1 MITAHWRFTFIAM
14 ATAAVVCGSII
25 LCNLKAD
32 PYGFYGW
39 TASGANGA
47 KPAIYRRVRLAKAY
61 DLRRIKPLAIV
72 LGTSRS
78 HVGLRMTHP
87 GWGVPHEARYNS
99 AFDGATTKEMYAYL
113 LHAQAIRPLR
123 QVVLGLD
130 TWQLN
135 QFPAGSRPDFDPTL
149 LFEPGRPLRNA
160 GVYAADLGV
169 LISVDTTRASFMQAE
184 SGNYQQLQWLAADG
198 QRLGARFFREVETN
212 FSAAPGAYFRDVD
225 RKEIGYMLDT
235 GSVQI
240 TSQSK
245 FGPDT
250 SQPMLTSLDYV
261 AKIVRFCREQRIDLR
276 IFLTP
281 AHAHQLEILAE
292 MGGWSRLEQGKRYL
306 VQLLADDAARH
317 FAQAFPLYDF
327 SGYSSVTTEPVP
339 SPTERREMKFYW
351 DSSHFKERVGDWV
364 LDRVFAINAEGGTP
378 PPDFGVRLIPANLDA
393 ELARGRMDQKVYR
406 QGHSDD
412 VALIESLIDDVKT
425 ELTGRGG
432 NS

>member
-1 MITAHWRFTFIAM
+1 MFPAERRFIFIAI
-14 ATAAVVCGSII
+14 ATTAVLCGSIVM
-25 LCNLKAD
+25 CNLMAD
-32 PYGFYGW
+32 PYGFYGSF
-39 TASGANGA
+39 ASGDNVA
-47 KPAIYRRVRLAKAY
+47 KPATYRRVRLAKAY

-87 GWGVPHEARYNS
+87 GWGVPLEARYNS

-113 LHAQAIRPLR
+113 LHAQALRPLR

-135 QFPAGSRPDFDPTL
+135 QFPASSRPDFEPEL
-149 LFEPGRPLRNA
+149 LFEPSQPFRNA

-169 LISVDTTRASFMQAE
+169 LISVDTTKASFMQSE
-184 SGNYQQLQWLAADG
+184 SGDHQQPQWLAPDG
-198 QRLGARFFREVETN
+198 QRLGARFFREVEPN

-235 GSVQI
+235 GSVH
-240 TSQSK
+240 TTGQSK

-250 SQPMLTSLDYV
+250 SQPLLTSLDYV
-261 AKIVRFCREQRIDLR
+261 ANIVTFCRDQRIDLR

-292 MGGWSRLEQGKRYL
+292 MGGWSRLEQGKRHL
-306 VQLLADDAARH
+306 VQLLADDAARRPG
-317 FAQAFPLYDF
+317 AAFPLYDF

-364 LDRVFAINAEGGTP
+364 LDRLFPSNAEGSP
-378 PPDFGVRLIPANLDA
+378 APPDFGVRLTPANLDA
-393 ELARGRMDQKVYR
+393 ELARGRIDQEVYR
-406 QGHSDD
+406 QGHPGD
-412 VALIESLIDDVKT
+412 VALIESVIDHAKA
-425 ELTGRGG
+425 ELARRD
-432 NS
+432 SKS